1 MTWQALR
8 GQPLLRPDALTLA
21 AVAALVVATA
31 TAAGA
36 GAGPPAPHR
45 VGAGRMTEMLFTL
58 TFAVAAPFWALM
70 ILLPRWSW
78 TARIIGSPLIVLP
91 VVVIYALLV
100 IPALGEV
107 LPAVASPTLDGVR
120 DLLGTTDG
128 AAAAWAHMIAFD
140 LFVGRWAWLDSRER
154 GVPALVMAPVL
165 VLTILLGPLG
175 LAAYLARADP
185 LAGPVVRAAPQHL
198 G

>member
-1 MTWQALR
+1 MTRA
-8 GQPLLRPDALTLA
+8 
-21 AVAALVVATA
+21 
-31 TAAGA
+31 
-36 GAGPPAPHR
+36 
-45 VGAGRMTEMLFTL
+45 LFTL

-70 ILLPRWSW
+70 LLLPHWSW
-78 TARIIGSPLIVLP
+78 TARIIRSPLIVLP
-91 VVVIYALLV
+91 VLVIYAMLV
-100 IPALGEV
+100 IPALGDV
-107 LPAVASPTLDGVR
+107 LPAVLSPTLGGVR

-175 LAAYLARADP
+175 LAAYLGVRTRWAPAAAIP
-185 LAGPVVRAAPQHL
+185 AGEPQRL

>member
-1 MTWQALR
+1 MSA
-8 GQPLLRPDALTLA
+8 TL
-21 AVAALVVATA
+21 
-31 TAAGA
+31 
-36 GAGPPAPHR
+36 
-45 VGAGRMTEMLFTL
+45 FSL

-70 ILLPRWSW
+70 ILLPNW
-78 TARIIGSPLIVLP
+78 TVTHRIIRSPLIVIP
-91 VVVIYALLV
+91 VVAIYAILV

-107 LPAVASPTLDGVR
+107 LPAVVDPTLDGVR
-120 DLLGTTDG
+120 ELLGGADG

-154 GVPALVMAPVL
+154 KVPSLVMAPVL

-175 LAAYLARADP
+175 LAAYL
-185 LAGPVVRAAPQHL
+185 VVRTRWVRPPATSGLDEQRL